1 MTYLSGGGILAR
13 MLPLIVLWGFGY
25 GAAWYEETII
35 ALGIVAGVVAE
46 LMVWRSAQGE
56 ISREI
61 ASLRADHAREVT
73 RLSSEIEALRAHVD
87 RALDLDRRLARLE
100 IGSPEPDDE
109 G

>member
-1 MTYLSGGGILAR
+1 MTPALGGGILSG
-13 MLPLIVLWGFGY
+13 MLPFLFVWAGY

-46 LMVWRSAQGE
+46 LMVWRSAHGE

-61 ASLRADHAREVT
+61 ASLRADHA

-87 RALDLDRRLARLE
+87 RALDLDRRLSRLE
-100 IGSPEPDDE
+100 IGSPEPDDD
-109 G
+109 

>member
-1 MTYLSGGGILAR
+1 MGGILSG
-13 MLPLIVLWGFGY
+13 MLPLFFVWAGY

-61 ASLRADHAREVT
+61 AGLRADHAREVA

-87 RALDLDRRLARLE
+87 RALDLDRRLSRLE